1 MPPALAAALPAV
13 IAGLTGA
20 AGAGV
25 SLIASKKAAKAKE
38 KEAALAY
45 GKPTESGF
53 DDFGGDMAGG
63 FNKTP
68 NLSLNNARRPVV
80 FNRQ

>member
-1 MPPALAAALPAV
+1 MPPALAAALPAI
-13 IAGLTGA
+13 IAGVTGA

-25 SLIASKKAAKAKE
+25 SLMASKKAAKAKE

-53 DDFGGDMAGG
+53 TDFGDEMVDG
-63 FNKTP
+63 FNKKP
-68 NLSLNNARRPVV
+68 NLSLSNARRPVV